1 MPNINSINDGD
12 LENGNGP
19 IVLDEFRES
28 LRVRSGQ
35 NLQTGDQ
42 NSVVTEGVLNTVVVE
57 ENASIESNNTAVEAN
72 GLASIVLNQGTIA
85 GGVNGVSATGNRFR
99 LFNRGTIAS
108 DSRAVDISDGDGSI
122 VVNSGSILG
131 TDDQRNGTL
140 YVDGTVD
147 NFRLLNQR
155 SGVIDAGEGNLGDAV
170 SVQVGAANDPTSERI
185 NIVNNGLFQGRGDGP
200 EVFANGARVGANGS
214 SGLRFFNGSGQ
225 PETAVSGSV
234 INNGTI
240 TAEVNVGF
248 LGGLVVEDGV
258 GFNGQIINGR
268 NGLINGPRN
277 GLYIGNADHDL
288 TIRNFGTIQ
297 SGSRAVNIDGT
308 GVDLLNNGTIIGT
321 GNQRNGTVYSDATA
335 ENYRIFNGPNGLID
349 AGVGNQGAGIALQT
363 GEVAGDVVHSTLTN
377 LGTIQGRGQA
387 AANVGLAGDGLR
399 IFSGVDGGGTVY
411 RGNIFNR
418 GDILSESTQGATAAV
433 RFSNGLAYQGTLT
446 NARGGLIDGAQNGL
460 YFGDAEH
467 DATVVN
473 QGTIQSGSR
482 AVNIDG
488 SGVDLRNFGQILGTG
503 DQRNGTVYSDATA
516 EDYSIFNG
524 RSGLIDAGEGN
535 QGAGIALQTGE
546 VAGDV
551 VHATLVNQGTIQG
564 RGQAAANVGLAGDGL
579 RIFSGVDGGGT
590 VYRGNIFNQGDILSE
605 STQGATAAV
614 RFSNGLAYEGT
625 LTNARGGL
633 IDGAQNGLYFGD
645 AEHDATVINRGT
657 IQSGSRAVNIDGS
670 GVDLRNFGQI
680 LGTGDQ
686 RNGTVYADST
696 AEEYSIFNG
705 RSGLIDAGE
714 GNNGAGV
721 SLQNGNEDGDI
732 VEASLSNDGIIRGR
746 GDGTGNQAGDGVRLF
761 TSVTG
766 STTFAGDLDNR
777 GQILGTD
784 DGIDIQTG
792 VTLDGDI
799 NNTGLIRADQIG
811 VNISGALNG
820 DLNNQGTIT
829 GGAAAIDASAATAGV
844 TVNNQGAIN
853 GDVILSNFDDI
864 FNGAE
869 GTVNGV
875 IDGGGGND
883 RLIGSRQNEN
893 FVGGDG
899 QDTFVFGA
907 NSGTDF
913 VLDFSTSTV
922 NGSDVLDFSAVFSDI
937 NEILGVGGA
946 ATQVGTSTL
955 IDLGNNDSV
964 FLVNVSVN
972 DLTADNF
979 IL

>member
-1 MPNINSINDGD
+1 M
-12 LENGNGP
+12 
-19 IVLDEFRES
+19 
-28 LRVRSGQ
+28 
-35 NLQTGDQ
+35 
-42 NSVVTEGVLNTVVVE
+42 
-57 ENASIESNNTAVEAN
+57 
-72 GLASIVLNQGTIA
+72 
-85 GGVNGVSATGNRFR
+85 RF
-99 LFNRGTIAS
+99 A
-108 DSRAVDISDGDGSI
+108 
-122 VVNSGSILG
+122 
-131 TDDQRNGTL
+131 
-140 YVDGTVD
+140 
-147 NFRLLNQR
+147 
-155 SGVIDAGEGNLGDAV
+155 
-170 SVQVGAANDPTSERI
+170 
-185 NIVNNGLFQGRGDGP
+185 
-200 EVFANGARVGANGS
+200 
-214 SGLRFFNGSGQ
+214 
-225 PETAVSGSV
+225 
-234 INNGTI
+234 
-240 TAEVNVGF
+240 
-248 LGGLVVEDGV
+248 
-258 GFNGQIINGR
+258 
-268 NGLINGPRN
+268 
-277 GLYIGNADHDL
+277 
-288 TIRNFGTIQ
+288 
-297 SGSRAVNIDGT
+297 
-308 GVDLLNNGTIIGT
+308 
-321 GNQRNGTVYSDATA
+321 
-335 ENYRIFNGPNGLID
+335 
-349 AGVGNQGAGIALQT
+349 
-363 GEVAGDVVHSTLTN
+363 
-377 LGTIQGRGQA
+377 
-387 AANVGLAGDGLR
+387 
-399 IFSGVDGGGTVY
+399 
-411 RGNIFNR
+411 
-418 GDILSESTQGATAAV
+418 
-433 RFSNGLAYQGTLT
+433 
-446 NARGGLIDGAQNGL
+446 
-460 YFGDAEH
+460 
-467 DATVVN
+467 
-473 QGTIQSGSR
+473 
-482 AVNIDG
+482 
-488 SGVDLRNFGQILGTG
+488 
-503 DQRNGTVYSDATA
+503 
-516 EDYSIFNG
+516 
-524 RSGLIDAGEGN
+524 
-535 QGAGIALQTGE
+535 
-546 VAGDV
+546 
-551 VHATLVNQGTIQG
+551 
-564 RGQAAANVGLAGDGL
+564 
-579 RIFSGVDGGGT
+579 
-590 VYRGNIFNQGDILSE
+590 
-605 STQGATAAV
+605 
-614 RFSNGLAYEGT
+614 NGLAYEGT

-645 AEHDATVINRGT
+645 AEHDAKVINRGT

-721 SLQNGNEDGDI
+721 SLQTGDEDGDI

-766 STTFAGDLDNR
+766 STTFAGDLNNR

-829 GGAAAIDASAATAGV
+829 GGAASIDASAATAGV

-869 GTVNGV
+869 GTVSGV

>member
-1 MPNINSINDGD
+1 MSNINFINNDD
-12 LENGNGP
+12 LGNP
-19 IVLDEFRES
+19 VVLDEFRES

-35 NLQTGDQ
+35 HLQTGDQ
-42 NSVVTEGVLNTVVVE
+42 NSVVTEGGLNKVVVE
-57 ENASIESNNTAVEAN
+57 QNASIDSNQTAIEAN
-72 GLASIVLNQGTIA
+72 GVASTVFNRGLID
-85 GGVNGVSATGNRFR
+85 GGFNGVSATGNRFR
-99 LFNRGTIAS
+99 LINRGTIES
-108 DSRAVDISDGDGSI
+108 DSRAVDISDGDDSTVI
-122 VVNSGSILG
+122 NSGSILG

-155 SGVIDAGEGNLGDAV
+155 PGIIDAGEGNLGDAV
-170 SVQVGAANDPTSERI
+170 SVQVGAAGDPTSERI
-185 NIVNNGLFQGRGDGP
+185 NIINNGLFQGRGDGP
-200 EVFANGARVGANGS
+200 DVFANGGRVTANGS

-225 PETAVSGSV
+225 PATSVSGSV

-258 GFNGQIINGR
+258 GFDGQIINGR
-268 NGLINGPRN
+268 DGLINGPRN

-308 GVDLLNNGTIIGT
+308 GVDLLNNGTIVGT

-335 ENYRIFNGPNGLID
+335 DNYRIFNGPNGVID
-349 AGVGNQGAGIALQT
+349 AGEGNQGAGIALQT
-363 GEVAGDVVHSTLTN
+363 GDVAGDVVHSTLTN

-387 AANVGLAGDGLR
+387 AANLGLAGDGLR

-418 GDILSESTQGATAAV
+418 GDILSES
-433 RFSNGLAYQGTLT
+433 L
-446 NARGGLIDGAQNGL
+446 
-460 YFGDAEH
+460 
-467 DATVVN
+467 
-473 QGTIQSGSR
+473 
-482 AVNIDG
+482 
-488 SGVDLRNFGQILGTG
+488 
-503 DQRNGTVYSDATA
+503 
-516 EDYSIFNG
+516 
-524 RSGLIDAGEGN
+524 
-535 QGAGIALQTGE
+535 
-546 VAGDV
+546 
-551 VHATLVNQGTIQG
+551 
-564 RGQAAANVGLAGDGL
+564 
-579 RIFSGVDGGGT
+579 
-590 VYRGNIFNQGDILSE
+590 
-605 STQGATAAV
+605 QGATAAV

-657 IQSGSRAVNIDGS
+657 IQSRSRAVNIDGS

-696 AEEYSIFNG
+696 AEAYSIFNG

-721 SLQNGNEDGDI
+721 SLQTGDEDDDI
-732 VEASLSNDGIIRGR
+732 VEASLRNDGIIRGR
-746 GDGTGNQAGDGVRLF
+746 GNGVGNQAGDGVRLF

-799 NNTGLIRADQIG
+799 NNAGLIAANEIG

-820 DLNNQGTIT
+820 ELNNQGAIT
-829 GGAAAIDASAATAGV
+829 GGTAAINASAATAGV
-844 TVNNQGAIN
+844 TVNNQGEIN

-864 FNGAE
+864 FNGTD

-893 FVGGDG
+893 FVGGNG
-899 QDTFVFGA
+899 QDTFVFGR

-913 VLDFSTSTV
+913 VLDFSTV
-922 NGSDVLDFSAVFSDI
+922 GEIDALDFSAVFSDI
-937 NEILGVGGA
+937 DEILGVGGA

-955 IDLGNNDSV
+955 IELGNNDSV
-964 FLVNVSVN
+964 LLINVSVN

>member
-1 MPNINSINDGD
+1 MPNFNSINDGD

-19 IVLDEFRES
+19 IVLDKFRES

-72 GLASIVLNQGTIA
+72 GLASIVLNQGTIS

-155 SGVIDAGEGNLGDAV
+155 SGVIDAGEDNLGDAV
-170 SVQVGAANDPTSERI
+170 SVQVGAADDPTSERI

-225 PETAVSGSV
+225 PATAVSGSV
-234 INNGTI
+234 VNNGTI

-268 NGLINGPRN
+268 HGLINGPRN

-297 SGSRAVNIDGT
+297 SGSRAVNIDGS

-321 GNQRNGTVYSDATA
+321 GN
-335 ENYRIFNGPNGLID
+335 
-349 AGVGNQGAGIALQT
+349 
-363 GEVAGDVVHSTLTN
+363 
-377 LGTIQGRGQA
+377 
-387 AANVGLAGDGLR
+387 
-399 IFSGVDGGGTVY
+399 
-411 RGNIFNR
+411 
-418 GDILSESTQGATAAV
+418 
-433 RFSNGLAYQGTLT
+433 
-446 NARGGLIDGAQNGL
+446 
-460 YFGDAEH
+460 
-467 DATVVN
+467 
-473 QGTIQSGSR
+473 
-482 AVNIDG
+482 
-488 SGVDLRNFGQILGTG
+488 
-503 DQRNGTVYSDATA
+503 QRNGTVYSDATA

-564 RGQAAANVGLAGDGL
+564 RGQAAANLGLAGDGL

-614 RFSNGLAYEGT
+614 RFANGLAYEGT

-645 AEHDATVINRGT
+645 AEHDAKVINRGT

-721 SLQNGNEDGDI
+721 SLQTGDEDGDI

-766 STTFAGDLDNR
+766 STTFAGDLNNR

-829 GGAAAIDASAATAGV
+829 GGAASIDASAATAGV

-869 GTVNGV
+869 GTVSGV

>member
-1 MPNINSINDGD
+1 MPNFNSLNDGD
-12 LENGNGP
+12 LENGP
-19 IVLDEFRES
+19 VVLDEFRES

-35 NLQTGDQ
+35 SLQTGDQ
-42 NSVVTEGVLNTVVVE
+42 NSVVTEGILNTIVVE
-57 ENASIESNNTAVEAN
+57 DNASIESNETAVEAN
-72 GLASIVLNQGTIA
+72 GLASIVFNQGTIA

-122 VVNSGSILG
+122 VINSGSIIG

-155 SGVIDAGEGNLGDAV
+155 SGVIDAGVDNLGDAV
-170 SVQVGAANDPTSERI
+170 SVQVGAAGDPTSEGI

-225 PETAVSGSV
+225 PETSVSGSV

-248 LGGLVVEDGV
+248 LGGLVVEDSV
-258 GFNGQIINGR
+258 GFDGQIVNGR
-268 NGLINGPRN
+268 NGLIEGPRN

-288 TIRNFGTIQ
+288 TIRNFGRIE

-308 GVDLLNNGTIIGT
+308 GVDLLNYGTITGT

-335 ENYRIFNGPNGLID
+335 ENYRIFNGRSGVID

-363 GEVAGDVVHSTLTN
+363 GDVAGDVVHATLTN
-377 LGTIQGRGQA
+377 FGTIQGRGQA
-387 AANVGLAGDGLR
+387 AANLGLAGDGLR
-399 IFSGVDGGGTVY
+399 IFSGVSGEETVF
-411 RGNIFNR
+411 RGSIFNR
-418 GDILSESTQGATAAV
+418 GQILSESTQGPTAAV
-433 RFSNGLAYQGTLT
+433 RFA
-446 NARGGLIDGAQNGL
+446 
-460 YFGDAEH
+460 
-467 DATVVN
+467 
-473 QGTIQSGSR
+473 
-482 AVNIDG
+482 
-488 SGVDLRNFGQILGTG
+488 
-503 DQRNGTVYSDATA
+503 
-516 EDYSIFNG
+516 
-524 RSGLIDAGEGN
+524 
-535 QGAGIALQTGE
+535 
-546 VAGDV
+546 
-551 VHATLVNQGTIQG
+551 
-564 RGQAAANVGLAGDGL
+564 
-579 RIFSGVDGGGT
+579 
-590 VYRGNIFNQGDILSE
+590 
-605 STQGATAAV
+605 
-614 RFSNGLAYEGT
+614 NGLAYEGT

-670 GVDLRNFGQI
+670 GVDLRNFGLI
-680 LGTGDQ
+680 LGTDDQ

-696 AEEYSIFNG
+696 AEDYSIFNG

-721 SLQNGNEDGDI
+721 SLQTGDEDGDI
-732 VEASLSNDGIIRGR
+732 IEAALSNDGLIRGR

-784 DGIDIQTG
+784 DGIDLQAG

-799 NNTGLIRADQIG
+799 NNSGLIAADQIG
-811 VNISGALNG
+811 VNISGTLNG
-820 DLNNQGTIT
+820 ELNNQGTIT
-829 GGAAAIDASAATAGV
+829 GGVAAIDAGAATAGV
-844 TVNNQGAIN
+844 TVNNQGEIN

-875 IDGGGGND
+875 INGGGGND
-883 RLIGSRQNEN
+883 LLIGGRQNDI

-899 QDTFVFGA
+899 QDTFVFA
-907 NSGTDF
+907 ADSGVDIVTDF
-913 VLDFSTSTV
+913 ATREI
-922 NGSDVLDFSAVFSDI
+922 DVLDFSAVFSDV
-937 NEILGVGGA
+937 NEIVGIGGA
-946 ATQVGTSTL
+946 ATQVGTATL
-955 IDLGNNDSV
+955 IDLGNNNGV
-964 FLVNVSVN
+964 VLLGVNVS

-979 IL
+979 IV

>member
-1 MPNINSINDGD
+1 MSNVNVINDSD
-12 LENGNGP
+12 SGNEP
-19 IVLDEFRES
+19 VVLDEFRES

-35 NLQTGDQ
+35 HLQTGDH
-42 NSVVTEGVLNTVVVE
+42 NSVVTEGGFNRVVVE
-57 ENASIESNNTAVEAN
+57 KDASIDSNQTAIEAN
-72 GLASIVLNQGTIA
+72 GVASTVFNQGLID

-99 LFNRGTIAS
+99 LLNRGTIES
-108 DSRAVDISDGDGSI
+108 DSRAVDISDGDGSTVI
-122 VVNSGSILG
+122 NSGSILG
-131 TDDQRNGTL
+131 TDNQRNGTL

-147 NFRLLNQR
+147 HFRLLNQR
-155 SGVIDAGEGNLGDAV
+155 SGIIDAGKGNLGDAV
-170 SVQVGAANDPTSERI
+170 SVQVGAAGDPTSERI
-185 NIVNNGLFQGRGDGP
+185 HIVNHGLFQGRGDGSA
-200 EVFANGARVGANGS
+200 VFADGTRVAANGS

-225 PETAVSGSV
+225 PETSVSGSV
-234 INNGTI
+234 INNGAI

-258 GFNGQIINGR
+258 GFDGQIVNGR
-268 NGLINGPRN
+268 DGLIEGPRN

-288 TIRNFGTIQ
+288 TLRNF
-297 SGSRAVNIDGT
+297 
-308 GVDLLNNGTIIGT
+308 
-321 GNQRNGTVYSDATA
+321 
-335 ENYRIFNGPNGLID
+335 
-349 AGVGNQGAGIALQT
+349 
-363 GEVAGDVVHSTLTN
+363 
-377 LGTIQGRGQA
+377 
-387 AANVGLAGDGLR
+387 
-399 IFSGVDGGGTVY
+399 
-411 RGNIFNR
+411 
-418 GDILSESTQGATAAV
+418 
-433 RFSNGLAYQGTLT
+433 
-446 NARGGLIDGAQNGL
+446 
-460 YFGDAEH
+460 
-467 DATVVN
+467 
-473 QGTIQSGSR
+473 GTIQSGSR

-488 SGVDLRNFGQILGTG
+488 SGVDLRNFGQILGTD

-516 EDYSIFNG
+516 ENYRIVNG
-524 RSGLIDAGEGN
+524 RNGVIDAGIGN
-535 QGAGIALQTGE
+535 QGAGIALQTGD
-546 VAGDV
+546 VVGDV
-551 VHATLVNQGTIQG
+551 VHATLVNRGTIQG
-564 RGQAAANVGLAGDGL
+564 RGQAAANLGLAGDGL

-590 VYRGNIFNQGDILSE
+590 IYRGNIVNRGDILSE

-614 RFSNGLAYEGT
+614 RFSDGLAYEGT

-645 AEHDATVINRGT
+645 AEHDATVINRGI

-670 GVDLRNFGQI
+670 GVDLRNFGHI

-696 AEEYSIFNG
+696 AEAYSILNG

-721 SLQNGNEDGDI
+721 SLQTGDQDGDI
-732 VEASLSNDGIIRGR
+732 VEASLRNDGIIRGR
-746 GDGTGNQAGDGVRLF
+746 GDGTGNQAGDGIRLF

-777 GQILGTD
+777 GRILGTD
-784 DGIDIQTG
+784 DGIDIQAG

-799 NNTGLIRADQIG
+799 NNSGLIAADEIG
-811 VNISGALNG
+811 VHISGALKG
-820 DLNNQGTIT
+820 ALNNRGTLT
-829 GGAAAIDASAATAGV
+829 GGAAAIDASAATTGI
-844 TVNNQGAIN
+844 TINNQGEIN
-853 GDVILSNFDDI
+853 GDATLSNFDDI

-883 RLIGSRQNEN
+883 LLIGSRQNEN
-893 FVGGDG
+893 FVGGNG
-899 QDTFVFGA
+899 QDTFVFGT

-913 VLDFSTSTV
+913 ILDFSISSV
-922 NGSDVLDFSAVFSDI
+922 HESDVLDLSAVFSDI
-937 NEILGVGGA
+937 DEILGIGGA

>member
-1 MPNINSINDGD
+1 MSNFNSINDGD
-12 LENGNGP
+12 LENGP
-19 IVLDEFRES
+19 VVLDEFRES

-35 NLQTGDQ
+35 RLQTGDQ
-42 NSVVTEGVLNTVVVE
+42 NSVVTEGVLNMVVVE
-57 ENASIESNNTAVEAN
+57 DNAAIESNDTAVEAN
-72 GLASIVLNQGTIA
+72 GLASIVFNQGTIA

-122 VVNSGSILG
+122 VINSGSIIG

-155 SGVIDAGEGNLGDAV
+155 SGVIDAGDGNLGDAV
-170 SVQVGAANDPTSERI
+170 SVQVGAADDPTSERI

-200 EVFANGARVGANGS
+200 AVFADGARVAPNGS

-225 PETAVSGSV
+225 SETSVSGSV

-248 LGGLVVEDGV
+248 LGGLIVEDGV
-258 GFNGQIINGR
+258 GFDGQIINGR
-268 NGLINGPRN
+268 NGLIEGPRN

-288 TIRNFGTIQ
+288 TIRNFGRIE

-308 GVDLLNNGTIIGT
+308 GVDLLNYGTITGT

-335 ENYRIFNGPNGLID
+335 DNYRIFNGRSGVID
-349 AGVGNQGAGIALQT
+349 AGDGNQGAGIALQT
-363 GEVAGDVVHSTLTN
+363 GDVAGDVVNSTLTN
-377 LGTIQGRGQA
+377 FGTIQGRGQA
-387 AANVGLAGDGLR
+387 AANLGLAGDGLR

-418 GDILSESTQGATAAV
+418 
-433 RFSNGLAYQGTLT
+433 
-446 NARGGLIDGAQNGL
+446 
-460 YFGDAEH
+460 
-467 DATVVN
+467 
-473 QGTIQSGSR
+473 
-482 AVNIDG
+482 
-488 SGVDLRNFGQILGTG
+488 
-503 DQRNGTVYSDATA
+503 
-516 EDYSIFNG
+516 
-524 RSGLIDAGEGN
+524 
-535 QGAGIALQTGE
+535 
-546 VAGDV
+546 
-551 VHATLVNQGTIQG
+551 
-564 RGQAAANVGLAGDGL
+564 
-579 RIFSGVDGGGT
+579 
-590 VYRGNIFNQGDILSE
+590 GDILSE

-670 GVDLRNFGQI
+670 GVDLRNFGRI
-680 LGTGDQ
+680 LGTDDQ

-696 AEEYSIFNG
+696 AEDYSIFNG

-721 SLQNGNEDGDI
+721 SLQTGDEDGDI
-732 VEASLSNDGIIRGR
+732 VEAALSNDGLIRGR

-777 GQILGTD
+777 GQIFGTD
-784 DGIDIQTG
+784 DGIDIQAG

-799 NNTGLIRADQIG
+799 NNAGLIAADQIG
-811 VNISGALNG
+811 VNITGALNG
-820 DLNNQGTIT
+820 ELNNQGTIT
-829 GGAAAIDASAATAGV
+829 GGVTAIDASAATAGV
-844 TVNNQGAIN
+844 TVNNQGEIN
-853 GDVILSNFDDI
+853 GDVILSSFDDI

-875 IDGGGGND
+875 INGGGGND
-883 RLIGSRQNEN
+883 LLIGGRQNDI

-899 QDTFVFGA
+899 QDTFVFA
-907 NSGTDF
+907 ADSGVDIVTDF
-913 VLDFSTSTV
+913 ATREI
-922 NGSDVLDFSAVFSDI
+922 DVLDFSAVFSDI
-937 NEILGVGGA
+937 NEILGNNGA

-955 IDLGNNDSV
+955 IEFGNENAV
-964 FLVNVSVN
+964 LLLNTNVS

-979 IL
+979 IV

>member
-1 MPNINSINDGD
+1 MPNFNSLNDGD
-12 LENGNGP
+12 LENGP
-19 IVLDEFRES
+19 VVLDEFRES

-57 ENASIESNNTAVEAN
+57 DNAAIESNDTAVEAN
-72 GLASIVLNQGTIA
+72 GLASIIFNQGTIA

-122 VVNSGSILG
+122 VINSGSIVG

-155 SGVIDAGEGNLGDAV
+155 SGVIDAGDGNLGDAV
-170 SVQVGAANDPTSERI
+170 SVQVGATDDPTSEGI

-200 EVFANGARVGANGS
+200 EVFANGARVAPNGS

-258 GFNGQIINGR
+258 GFDGQIVNGR
-268 NGLINGPRN
+268 NGLIEGPRN

-288 TIRNFGTIQ
+288 TIRNFGRIE

-308 GVDLLNNGTIIGT
+308 GVDLLNYGTITGT

-335 ENYRIFNGPNGLID
+335 DNYRIFNGRSGVID

-363 GEVAGDVVHSTLTN
+363 GDVAGDVVHATFTN
-377 LGTIQGRGQA
+377 FGTIQGRGQA
-387 AANVGLAGDGLR
+387 AANLGLAGDGLR
-399 IFSGVDGGGTVY
+399 IFSGVSGEETIF

-418 GDILSESTQGATAAV
+418 GQILSESTQGPTA
-433 RFSNGLAYQGTLT
+433 G
-446 NARGGLIDGAQNGL
+446 
-460 YFGDAEH
+460 
-467 DATVVN
+467 
-473 QGTIQSGSR
+473 
-482 AVNIDG
+482 
-488 SGVDLRNFGQILGTG
+488 
-503 DQRNGTVYSDATA
+503 
-516 EDYSIFNG
+516 
-524 RSGLIDAGEGN
+524 
-535 QGAGIALQTGE
+535 
-546 VAGDV
+546 
-551 VHATLVNQGTIQG
+551 
-564 RGQAAANVGLAGDGL
+564 
-579 RIFSGVDGGGT
+579 
-590 VYRGNIFNQGDILSE
+590 
-605 STQGATAAV
+605 V

-645 AEHDATVINRGT
+645 ADHDATVINRGT

-680 LGTGDQ
+680 LGTDDQ

-696 AEEYSIFNG
+696 AEDYSIFNG

-721 SLQNGNEDGDI
+721 SLQTGDEDGDI
-732 VEASLSNDGIIRGR
+732 VEASLRNDGLIRGR
-746 GDGTGNQAGDGVRLF
+746 GDGIGNQAGDGVRLF
-761 TSVTG
+761 TSVAG

-777 GQILGTD
+777 GQIFGTD

-799 NNTGLIRADQIG
+799 NNSGLIAADEIG

-820 DLNNQGTIT
+820 ELNNQGTIT
-829 GGAAAIDASAATAGV
+829 GGVAAIDASAATAGV
-844 TVNNQGAIN
+844 TVNNQGEIN

-869 GTVNGV
+869 GTVNGA
-875 IDGGGGND
+875 INGGGGND
-883 RLIGSRQNEN
+883 RLIGSRQDD
-893 FVGGDG
+893 FLTGGLG
-899 QDTFVFGA
+899 QDTFVFAA
-907 NSGTDF
+907 NSGIDVVTDF
-913 VLDFSTSTV
+913 ATS
-922 NGSDVLDFSAVFSDI
+922 GEIDVLDVSAVFSDI
-937 NEILGVGGA
+937 SEILGVGGA
-946 ATQVGTSTL
+946 ATQVGANTL
-955 IDLGNNDSV
+955 IDLGNDDSV
-964 FLVNVSVN
+964 LLSNVSVN
-972 DLTADNF
+972 DLTVDNF
-979 IL
+979 IV